1 MDPKVDNDFVTGP
14 SKGEA
19 SNKAKGKEKEK
30 EEGGD
35 KKELDIEE
43 LETRIWRNKKLL
55 KRLKEE
61 RAQRDYGYSLEQLE
75 KMKRKTMFRA
85 QDGVLGYMLK
95 MMEVCNAHGF
105 VYGIVLED
113 GRTVSGSSEN
123 LRAWWK
129 EEVKFDKNSS
139 AAISKYDEENGIS
152 SMNEANLP
160 HDDGSALVESDGEL
174 RQVQVQPN
182 SNSDDVSPMN
192 NLVESD
198 GEWRQVQVQPKF
210 NSVDVSPMNN
220 LVQSD
225 GEWRQVQVQPNFKSD
240 DVSPMN
246 SLVESDDVSP
256 MNNLVQSGGEWRQ
269 VQVQPNLNSV
279 DVSPMN
285 NLVESGG
292 NKRKVDELVESTTT
306 TKNNE
311 GYTCINPQLQ
321 YYNQGGDVNNS
332 SHTNFSSIIPPYEV
346 VANKRKCEV
355 GMRYNNQLQQDM
367 NVRNNHHF
375 ASPTIGSSSSGGI
388 NNNQLQMVDVGGSN
402 THQHA
407 APLDQHVQVALPV
420 VDHHAA
426 PLDQHVQDA
435 LPIVANH
442 TGNYSGGGGEGDL
455 MDIYYSGLRLKKN
468 DAVHVGAHGNPNSSP
483 NYQVPNAVVGA
494 TVPMHQSV
502 STATIEDLRAYN
514 SPFDVED
521 YNNYGFSGSSSNVQ
535 TPSYDFSWFYNKEN

>member
-1 MDPKVDNDFVTGP
+1 
-14 SKGEA
+14 
-19 SNKAKGKEKEK
+19 
-30 EEGGD
+30 
-35 KKELDIEE
+35 
-43 LETRIWRNKKLL
+43 
-55 KRLKEE
+55 
-61 RAQRDYGYSLEQLE
+61 
-75 KMKRKTMFRA
+75 
-85 QDGVLGYMLK
+85 MLK
-95 MMEVCNAHGF
+95 MVELCNAQGF

-113 GRTVSGSSEN
+113 GKTVSGSSEN

-152 SMNEANLP
+152 SMNGMLNGEPATPRSLHEIADRTLGSIISALNQHCEPPQRKYPLEKGVPPPWWPTGREYWWNEMGLSNDQVPNYVPYRKPHDLKKKWKVCVLTAIIKHMSPDFKKIKELVRRSKILQDKLHAKETSIWDAVIDNEKKIAREMYPEFFANYDSSQFVDYLEANLP

-182 SNSDDVSPMN
+182 SNSEDVSPMN

-225 GEWRQVQVQPNFKSD
+225 GEWRQVQVQPNFK
-240 DVSPMN
+240 
-246 SLVESDDVSP
+246 SDDVSP

-346 VANKRKCEV
+346 ANKRKCEV
-355 GMRYNNQLQQDM
+355 GMRCSNQLQQDM

-375 ASPTIGSSSSGGI
+375 ASPTIGSSSSI

-420 VDHHAA
+420 VED
-426 PLDQHVQDA
+426 
-435 LPIVANH
+435 H
-442 TGNYSGGGGEGDL
+442 TGNQDYHYFT
-455 MDIYYSGLRLKKN
+455 I
-468 DAVHVGAHGNPNSSP
+468 HVNS
-483 NYQVPNAVVGA
+483 
-494 TVPMHQSV
+494 
-502 STATIEDLRAYN
+502 I
-514 SPFDVED
+514 FI
-521 YNNYGFSGSSSNVQ
+521 
-535 TPSYDFSWFYNKEN
+535 